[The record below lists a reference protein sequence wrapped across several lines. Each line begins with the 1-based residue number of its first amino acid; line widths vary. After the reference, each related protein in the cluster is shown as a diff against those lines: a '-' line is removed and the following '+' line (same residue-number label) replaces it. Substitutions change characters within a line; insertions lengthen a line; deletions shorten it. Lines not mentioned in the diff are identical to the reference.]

1 MAFRKLE
8 LTPALRPLLLPNETL
23 LFVQDAVGLY
33 EGRYKVP
40 NYQNGSAYLTT
51 HRICFINNDEPRRY
65 SAGLELKD
73 VEKFEL
79 YTGFLKS
86 SPKITLY
93 LRPSD
98 PSLLNSGGRSAS
110 RSPTYTPVQTPPR
123 SSTPSQT
130 FGSNR
135 QWICPICTF
144 PNPFPSNFGPASP
157 IPPCLTCGV
166 KPNRSVLEAVLISPA
181 PTPKPTSAPSSDTA
195 RLQAGIDR
203 SRNACPRCTFENDP
217 ALRNCEICGAALSSD
232 DIGESLATGGATNR
246 TESPGPAYLGSI
258 PPGEQIDSVKLSF
271 RGGGERS
278 YMEKLR
284 GAMTQRKWLLE
295 QAPDIPSITSGA
307 SNLTLDARD
316 NDRASGTSTPE
327 VTERVIGIRGLERQS
342 RNLRMNNERTIA
354 GAFED
359 LEALMSR
366 AKEIIALAETFAT
379 QLSDNPSLAN
389 SDATEA
395 LNNSA
400 NLLALRPT
408 DFTVTKDQISSSS
421 STSTSLYHAELAR
434 SIADFLADDRRSILK
449 KEGGAITLVDLWAIY
464 NRARGIELISPSD
477 LENAAKLF
485 DKLQLPVRLRQFKSG
500 LLVIQERNR
509 TDEKVAN
516 SVLVWM
522 STLAEMDLWDLKTD
536 KRWGKGIL
544 ARDAAEKFGWSI
556 AVATEELEMVEERGV
571 LCREV
576 GIEGVRWWKNPWVS
590 NQ

>member
-1 MAFRKLE
+1 MAFRKLD

-51 HRICFINNDEPRRY
+51 HRICFINNEEPRKY
-65 SAGLELKD
+65 SAALELKD
-73 VEKFEL
+73 VERFEL
-79 YTGFLKS
+79 YNGFLKS
-86 SPKITLY
+86 SAKITLF

-98 PSLLNSGGRSAS
+98 PSLLNSASRSAS
-110 RSPTYTPVQTPPR
+110 RSPTYTPIQTPPR
-123 SSTPSQT
+123 SSTPSQS
-130 FGSNR
+130 FNINR

-144 PNPFPSNFGPASP
+144 PNPFPSNFGPAIP

-166 KPNRSVLEAVLISPA
+166 KPNRTVLDAVVNSPA
-181 PTPKPTSAPSSDTA
+181 PTPKLTAEPSSDSA
-195 RLQAGIDR
+195 QLQAVIDK
-203 SRNACPRCTFENDP
+203 SKNACPRCTFINDH
-217 ALRNCEICGAALSSD
+217 ALRNCEICGEVLSSD
-232 DIGESLATGGATNR
+232 NIDESLASGGAVARN
-246 TESPGPAYLGSI
+246 ESPGPAYLGSI
-258 PPGEQIDSVKLSF
+258 PLGEQIDSVKLSF
-271 RGGGERS
+271 RGGGEKS
-278 YMEKLR
+278 YMEKLK
-284 GAMTQRKWLLE
+284 GAMVQRKWLLE
-295 QAPDIPSITSGA
+295 QAPATPAVTSGA
-307 SNLTLDARD
+307 ANLTLDSD
-316 NDRASGTSTPE
+316 PASIGGTPE
-327 VTERVIGIRGLERQS
+327 VTERVVGIRGLERQS
-342 RNLRMNNERTIA
+342 RNLRINNERTIA

-366 AKEIIALAETFAT
+366 AKEIIALAESFAT

-389 SDATEA
+389 SDAKEA
-395 LNNSA
+395 LSNSA

-434 SIADFLADDRRSILK
+434 SVADFLADDRRSILK

-500 LLVIQERNR
+500 LLVVQERNR
-509 TDEKVAN
+509 TDEKIAK
-516 SVLVWM
+516 SVLAWLD
-522 STLAEMDLWDLKTD
+522 SLAEAEAWDLETD
-536 KRWGKGIL
+536 QRWGKSIL

-556 AVATEELEMVEERGV
+556 AVATEELEMVEESGV

-576 GIEGVRWWKNPWVS
+576 GIEGVRWWKNPWMS
-590 NQ
+590 D